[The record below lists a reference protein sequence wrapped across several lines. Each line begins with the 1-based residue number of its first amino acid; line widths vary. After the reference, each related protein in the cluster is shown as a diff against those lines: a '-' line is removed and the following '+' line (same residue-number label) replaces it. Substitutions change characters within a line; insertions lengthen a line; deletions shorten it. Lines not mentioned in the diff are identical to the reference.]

1 MYTYRKQVSPNATT
15 AASTSN
21 FVIYELNINSIATYK
36 MADVEVIASLSTVN
50 DPNNISTIYYRKLQ
64 IVDSTLS
71 PDYTYYPINSSFNY
85 AFATGIDADLYLSEI
100 SYVQSGGGASNG
112 NIQIK
117 TTNPAATSRTGTC
130 FVHFKINFF

>member
-21 FVIYELNINSIATYK
+21 FVIYSLDLNGITTNK
-36 MADVEVIASLSTVN
+36 MADVEVIASLSTTN

-64 IVDSTLS
+64 LVDSTLS
-71 PDYTYYPINSSFNY
+71 PNYNYPPKNSSFNY
-85 AFATGIDADLYLSEI
+85 NLNTSDLYLSEI
-100 SYVQSGGGASNG
+100 SYVQSGGGINNG

-117 TTNPAATSRTGTC
+117 TTNPTGTSKTGIC
-130 FVHFKINFF
+130 FVHFKINFY

>member
-21 FVIYELNINSIATYK
+21 FVIYSLDLTGIATNK
-36 MADVEVIASLSTVN
+36 MADVEVIASLSTTN

-71 PDYTYYPINSSFNY
+71 TTNSYVSPPKNSSFNY
-85 AFATGIDADLYLSEI
+85 NLNTSDLYLSEI
-100 SYVQSGGGASNG
+100 SYVQSGTNNG

-117 TTNPAATSRTGTC
+117 TTNPTGTSRTGTC
-130 FVHFKINFF
+130 FVHFKINFY

>member
-1 MYTYRKQVSPNATT
+1 MYTYRKQVLVNATT

-21 FVIYELNINSIATYK
+21 FVIYELNINSIANYK
-36 MADVEVIASLSTVN
+36 MADVEVISSLSTVN

-64 IVDSTLS
+64 IVDSTLT
-71 PDYTYYPINSSFNY
+71 PDYVYYPINSSFNY
-85 AFATGIDADLYLSEI
+85 VADVGADLYLSEI
-100 SYVQSGGGASNG
+100 SYVQSGASNG

-117 TTNPAATSRTGTC
+117 TTNPTFSLRNGIC